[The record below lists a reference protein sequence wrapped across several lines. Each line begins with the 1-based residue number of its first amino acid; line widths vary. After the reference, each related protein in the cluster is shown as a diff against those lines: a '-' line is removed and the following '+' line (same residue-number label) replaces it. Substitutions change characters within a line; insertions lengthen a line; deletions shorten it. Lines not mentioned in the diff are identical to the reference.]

1 MSIID
6 QSYFVGDIALPNLD
20 EVANSFQESMDRYE
34 EEILK
39 SLLGYQ
45 LYKDFI
51 TGIGEAT
58 PDQKWVDLLDGGV
71 EFTFDFCGE
80 TITQEWNGLINSDKV
95 SLISYYVYYKYRYEN
110 LSTTTSINDVMG
122 IAENATKVNDTRK
135 MVYAWNRGL
144 SLYGEVPMFSG
155 FYKYDATYE
164 YYTDKPSCF
173 NFLNANRT
181 DYNNWVFNPLLRQNE
196 FGIRSLYLK

>member
-1 MSIID
+1 MSLIN

-20 EVANSFQESMDRYE
+20 EVSNSFQDTMDRYE

-45 LYKDFI
+45 LYKAFI
-51 TGIGEAT
+51 AGIGEVT
-58 PDQKWVDLLDGGV
+58 PDQKWIDLRDGGV

-80 TITQEWNGLINSDKV
+80 TITQEWNGLINSDLV
-95 SLISYYVYYKYRYEN
+95 SLISYHVYYKYRYEN

-135 MVYAWNRGL
+135 MVYAWNRVL
-144 SLYGEVPMFSG
+144 SLYGEIPIFSG
-155 FYKYDATYE
+155 FTKYSDTYE
-164 YYTDKPSCF
+164 YFTDEPSCF
-173 NFLNANRT
+173 NFINANRA
-181 DYNNWVFNPLLRQNE
+181 DYDNWVFTPLLRLNE
-196 FGIRSLYLK
+196 FGI